1 MTRLTKWVTLRKQ
14 GLELVDPTEDG
25 ANLFQHYGDFNA
37 SIQGDIN
44 AVNAILESLAVQAD
58 IVSGAQTNARCNR
71 AETQLKM

>member
-37 SIQGDIN
+37 SIQGDAIN
-44 AVNAILESLAVQAD
+44 AVNAILELCCSL
-58 IVSGAQTNARCNR
+58 SLGAQTNARCNR
-71 AETQLKM
+71 AERRS

>member
-37 SIQGDIN
+37 SIHAIN

-58 IVSGAQTNARCNR
+58 IVSGCPD
-71 AETQLKM
+71 KC